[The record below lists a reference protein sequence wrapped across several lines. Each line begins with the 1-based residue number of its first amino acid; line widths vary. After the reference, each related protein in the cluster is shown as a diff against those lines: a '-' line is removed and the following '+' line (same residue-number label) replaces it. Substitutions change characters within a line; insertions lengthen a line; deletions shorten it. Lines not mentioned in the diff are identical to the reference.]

1 MGEECNVN
9 NSTFINRYFA
19 VPHDDRH
26 YGNLLSE
33 DGVLF
38 SHGRHFPMAVPIPG
52 GWLLN
57 GDRYSVTTTQHQ
69 NDARSAARRHG
80 GQVCIIPFSA
90 LHEAIPET
98 GHNYRW
104 TEDFKLIDITEDET
118 QEVPYTDE
126 DGQEQIR
133 YEHLL
138 GSTLFEYQGDY
149 FLSSTDPSGKWGR
162 NYFLTKLTRAA
173 STVADA
179 YESLKP
185 GEVRDAEREGIAGR
199 ASSVTVTKNSTT
211 PKATTRCSSSARC
224 GTSRSRTSRPD
235 HGPSTDGW
243 TEEDTMRKADIFIR
257 DEGTI
262 IVLSPATKRGQAWM
276 DDNIQA
282 ESWQWMGGGLCVDH
296 RMAQDI
302 IDGMTIGG
310 LGLAQA

>member
-1 MGEECNVN
+1 MN

-38 SHGRHFPMAVPIPG
+38 SYGRHFPMALPIPG
-52 GWLLN
+52 GWLFN
-57 GDRYSVTTTQHQ
+57 GDRYSVTTTRHQ
-69 NDARSAARRHG
+69 GEARSAARRHG

-118 QEVPYTDE
+118 REVPYTDE

-138 GSTLFEYQGDY
+138 GSALFEYQGDY
-149 FLSSTDPSGKWGR
+149 FLSSTDPNGKWGR

-185 GEVRDAEREGIAGR
+185 EAVKAAEAEGVEVKRQGEYFFISASHGPLFAGAKPLRFRKAQVLKGEPLPSADNRVHPHQHVPTETVRFGEVTLCRG
-199 ASSVTVTKNSTT
+199 TVRHRGEFLPALWSEKPYYG
-211 PKATTRCSSSARC
+211 PKAITKCSGSARR
-224 GTSRSRTSRPD
+224 GTSRSRTSRP
-235 HGPSTDGW
+235 GPGQLTDGW
-243 TEEDTMRKADIFIR
+243 TEE
-257 DEGTI
+257 G
-262 IVLSPATKRGQAWM
+262 P
-276 DDNIQA
+276 
-282 ESWQWMGGGLCVDH
+282 
-296 RMAQDI
+296 
-302 IDGMTIGG
+302 
-310 LGLAQA
+310 